1 MLASLFDEMNAVP
14 HVENDSAVLRAGVD
28 LVEIERIRVAI
39 ARHGQRFLHR
49 VYTETER
56 TQCGGKI
63 ESLAARFAA
72 KEAVSKALGTGIWR
86 HGVTWTDIEVKRN
99 PATGAPMLHLHNA
112 AVDAADHAQLT
123 QWSISLSHSRTQA
136 IAFAVAL

>member
-1 MLASLFDEMNAVP
+1 MHVALA
-14 HVENDSAVLRAGVD
+14 NDTPSTSDSETSAAALRTGVD
-28 LVEIERIRVAI
+28 LVEIERIRSAI
-39 ARHGQRFLHR
+39 ARHGQRFLRR

-56 TQCGGKI
+56 SQCGDKI

-86 HGVTWTDIEVKRN
+86 HGVTWTDIEVRRN
-99 PATGAPMLHLHNA
+99 PTTGAPMLHLYNA
-112 AVDAADHAQLT
+112 AAAAASRAQLS

-136 IAFAVAL
+136 IAFAVAI